1 MVSENGTN
9 QNLNNSDIIKPMKKV
24 SFYVFLILI
33 ILGFADS
40 VFLTWEHYT
49 LSSVGCP
56 ISPWIN
62 CLAVTTSKYSELWG
76 IPLSLLGSVYYI
88 FLFFFLTRKETMF
101 KHFFILTSTF
111 GVLFSTYLIYIQAF
125 AIGLFCLYC
134 LASALISYLIF
145 GMTWVFLKNEWKT
158 LVIDCMGYAYKYV
171 FKPLL
176 FLVDAEIVHEN
187 MVRMGESMLKIKL
200 FKNLFKAIFV
210 KKYKN
215 LEQNIL
221 GLNFKTP
228 IGLAAGFDYEA
239 RLTQALPFVGFGF
252 ETVGTISYSS
262 YEGNPR
268 PMLGRLPNSKSL
280 LVNKGFKNLGIVE
293 SLKRLGSKKFLFPVG
308 LSIGRTNSVE
318 LDTMDKSIEDIVKA
332 FKLAKK
338 SNLQNAY
345 YELNISCPNLM
356 HNLSINFYNVKN
368 LENLL
373 TAVDKIA
380 LKKPVFIKM
389 PIDQSDKDSLSMLKV
404 IAKHKIKGVIF
415 GNLQT
420 DKTNKILVQSEVK
433 KFKMGKY
440 SGKPTFENSN
450 RLIKL
455 TYKNFKDR
463 LVIIGTGGVF
473 NADDAWTKFENGAS
487 LVQLITGMIFEGPQ
501 LIAQINRDLSERLQ
515 KEGYK
520 NISEIVGS
528 AV

>member
-1 MVSENGTN
+1 
-9 QNLNNSDIIKPMKKV
+9 MKKV

-33 ILGFADS
+33 LLGFADS

-49 LSSVGCP
+49 MTSIGCP

-62 CLAVTTSKYSELWG
+62 CLAVTSSKYSEIFG
-76 IPLSLLGSVYYI
+76 IPLALLGSIYYV

-101 KHFFILTSTF
+101 KHFFLLTSSF
-111 GVLFSTYLIYIQAF
+111 GVLFSLYLIYIQAF

-134 LASALISYLIF
+134 LASAAISFLIF
-145 GMTWVFLKNEWKT
+145 AMTWVFLKPEWKT
-158 LVIDCMGYAYKYV
+158 LVIDSLGYGYK
-171 FKPLL
+171 FILKPIL
-176 FLVDAEIVHEN
+176 FLVDAEVVHEN
-187 MVRMGESMLKIKL
+187 MVKMGESMLKIKF
-200 FKNLFKAIFV
+200 FKNLFKSVFV

-221 GLNFKTP
+221 GIKFNTP

-239 RLTQALPFVGFGF
+239 RLTNTLPFVGFGF
-252 ETVGTISYSS
+252 ETVGTITNSS
-262 YEGNPR
+262 YDGNPR
-268 PMLGRLPNSKSL
+268 PMLGRLPKSKSL
-280 LVNKGFKNLGIVE
+280 LVNKGFKNLGITE
-293 SLKRLGSKKFLFPVG
+293 TLKRLGNKKFQFPVG

-332 FKLAKK
+332 FKIAKK
-338 SNLQNAY
+338 SKLNNAY

-356 HNLSINFYNVKN
+356 HNLSINFYDVRN
-368 LENLL
+368 LEKLL
-373 TAVDKIA
+373 LAVDKIN
-380 LKKPVFIKM
+380 LKKPVFVKM
-389 PIDQSDKDSLSMLKV
+389 PIDQSDKDSLFMLKV
-404 IAKHKIKGVIF
+404 ISKHKIKGVIF

-420 DKTNKILVQSEVK
+420 DKTNKVLVQREVE

-440 SGKPTFENSN
+440 SGKPTYENSN

-463 LVIIGTGGVF
+463 FVIIGTGGVF
-473 NADDAWTKFENGAS
+473 SAEDAWTKFINGAS

-501 LIAQINRDLSERLQ
+501 LLAQINRDLSARLQ

-520 NISEIVGS
+520 NISQIVGS

>member
-1 MVSENGTN
+1 
-9 QNLNNSDIIKPMKKV
+9 MKKV

-33 ILGFADS
+33 LLGFADS

-49 LSSVGCP
+49 LISIGCP

-62 CLAVTTSKYSELWG
+62 CLAVTSSKYSEIFG
-76 IPLSLLGSVYYI
+76 IPLALLGSIYYV

-101 KHFFILTSTF
+101 KHFFLLTSSF
-111 GVLFSTYLIYIQAF
+111 GVLFSLYLIYIQAF

-134 LASALISYLIF
+134 LASALVSFLIF
-145 GMTWVFLKNEWKT
+145 GMTWVFLKPEWKT
-158 LVIDCMGYAYKYV
+158 LVIDSLGYGYK
-171 FKPLL
+171 FILKPIL
-176 FLVDAEIVHEN
+176 FLIDAEVVHEN
-187 MVRMGESMLKIKL
+187 MVKMGESMLKIKL
-200 FKNLFKAIFV
+200 FKNLFKSIFV

-221 GLNFKTP
+221 GIKFNTP

-239 RLTQALPFVGFGF
+239 RLTNTLPFVGFGF
-252 ETVGTISYSS
+252 ETVGTITNSS
-262 YEGNPR
+262 YDGNPR
-268 PMLGRLPNSKSL
+268 PMLGRLPKSKSL
-280 LVNKGFKNLGIVE
+280 LVNKGFKNLGINE
-293 SLKRLGSKKFLFPVG
+293 TLKRLGNKKFQFPVG
-308 LSIGRTNSVE
+308 LSIGRTNSVV

-332 FKLAKK
+332 FKIAKK
-338 SNLQNAY
+338 SKLNNAY

-356 HNLSINFYNVKN
+356 HNLSINFYDVKN
-368 LENLL
+368 LEKLL

-389 PIDQSDKDSLSMLKV
+389 PIDQTDKDSLSMLKV
-404 IAKHKIKGVIF
+404 ISKHKIKGVIF

-420 DKTNKILVQSEVK
+420 DKTNKVLVQSEVE

-440 SGKPTFENSN
+440 SGKPTYENSN

-463 LVIIGTGGVF
+463 FVIIGTGGVF
-473 NADDAWTKFENGAS
+473 SAEDAWTKFINGAS

-501 LIAQINRDLSERLQ
+501 LIAQINRDLSARLQ

-520 NISEIVGS
+520 NISQIVGS